1 MQTLPLIPPP
11 MPHPFDQVHPQ
22 ALSSSQGVKGVGRS
36 WLERYGTNPTPL
48 TDTTIIREVH
58 SKLLQLDP
66 QIPPP
71 GAPGAIDD
79 AGGLRR
85 DGTLTD
91 RRNRV
96 APDVTPRAGPMDLP
110 MTNTPTPGSRMRRSQ
125 GDISTNQTPTTMR
138 GGQTRTGDGNGMNA
152 TAAPIGRNLSQKHH
166 HHHCDTDKET

>member
-22 ALSSSQGVKGVGRS
+22 ALSSSQGVKGAGRS
-36 WLERYGTNPTPL
+36 WLEQYGTNPTPL

-66 QIPPP
+66 QIPLP

-96 APDVTPRAGPMDLP
+96 APDVTPRGGPMDLP
-110 MTNTPTPGSRMRRSQ
+110 MTNTPTPRSRMRWSQ
-125 GDISTNQTPTTMR
+125 GDISTNQTPTTTR
-138 GGQTRTGDGNGMNA
+138 GGERKPGTGMGRTRLLCPSGV
-152 TAAPIGRNLSQKHH
+152 I
-166 HHHCDTDKET
+166 